1 MFLQLGGLLVMHDS
15 SAWWVGLGLVDWSYI
30 GERLVDWSG
39 IGSGL
44 VDW

>member
-1 MFLQLGGLLVMHDS
+1 MQDS

-39 IGSGL
+39 WAVVWWIGDGL
-44 VDW
+44 VWG

>member
-1 MFLQLGGLLVMHDS
+1 MQDS
-15 SAWWVGLGLVDWSYI
+15 SAWWVGLGLVDWSYR

>member
-1 MFLQLGGLLVMHDS
+1 MQLGGSSVMQDS
-15 SAWWVGLGLVDWSYI
+15 SAWWVGLGLVDWSYE
-30 GERLVDWSG
+30 GERLVDWWG